1 MRSCTA
7 PIPID
12 ELTAYWLG
20 ELETAQAERLEEHVF
35 ACAHCAG
42 RLEWLA
48 ALSDGVR
55 SAVRAGRVGLFV
67 SKQFVQAL
75 VQAGLRFREYH
86 LELNGSVNCTI
97 RADDD
102 GVLSHIRAPL
112 AGAKRVDVVRR
123 VNVGGEQLEDRV
135 PDVPFDPAAGEV
147 LFIPA
152 AAALKAMPS
161 HVLEVTLLAVDE
173 AGERPIGE
181 YTFRHTAGDGP
192 RESGAGA

>member
-1 MRSCTA
+1 MSH
-7 PIPID
+7 PPFE
-12 ELTAYWLG
+12 ELVVYWLDESG
-20 ELETAQAERLEEHVF
+20 DAARIEEHYLG
-35 ACAHCAG
+35 CAECAA

-55 SAVRAGRVGLFV
+55 AAVRAGRVGLFV

-123 VNVGGEQLEDRV
+123 VSVGGEQLEDRV
-135 PDVPFDPAAGEV
+135 ADVPFDPAAGEL

-173 AGERPIGE
+173 AGERALGE
-181 YTFRHTAGDGP
+181 YTFRHSAG
-192 RESGAGA
+192 

>member
-1 MRSCTA
+1 MSH
-7 PIPID
+7 PPFE
-12 ELTAYWLG
+12 ELVLYWLDESG
-20 ELETAQAERLEEHVF
+20 DTARIEEHYLG
-35 ACAHCAG
+35 CAECAA

-55 SAVRAGRVGLFV
+55 LAVRAGRVGLFV
-67 SKQFVQAL
+67 SKQFVEAL

-123 VNVGGEQLEDRV
+123 VRVGGEQLEDRV
-135 PDVPFDPAAGEV
+135 ADVPFDPAAGEV

-181 YTFRHTAGDGP
+181 YTFRHTVG
-192 RESGAGA
+192 